1 MLRDHTFLSN
11 FCFPY
16 LSRIYIY
23 MQLLQQATITYNNCI
38 NRAICFIWN
47 EILYYLACYF
57 SIYAIQLK
65 KRGERRGGEG
75 ESYVKAIKFDIKWYK
90 YRVNRTN
97 PTTWRIYL
105 FCVYPTFHNYR
116 FSIDL
121 STLFR
126 SLFGEFL
133 TANLKNDFKWINVQ
147 NFYIMLR
154 VKKDWLFSLY
164 RRFLN
169 E

>member
-1 MLRDHTFLSN
+1 
-11 FCFPY
+11 
-16 LSRIYIY
+16 

-38 NRAICFIWN
+38 NRAICLIWN

-105 FCVYPTFHNYR
+105 FCIYPTFHNYR
-116 FSIDL
+116 FSIHL

>member
-1 MLRDHTFLSN
+1 
-11 FCFPY
+11 
-16 LSRIYIY
+16 
-23 MQLLQQATITYNNCI
+23 MQLLQQATTITYNNCI
-38 NRAICFIWN
+38 NRAICLIWN
-47 EILYYLACYF
+47 EIVYYLACYF

-97 PTTWRIYL
+97 PTWRIYL
-105 FCVYPTFHNYR
+105 FCIHPTFHNYR

-164 RRFLN
+164 RRFLS